1 MAKFYYYFHSSKK
14 CHNTCI
20 IVYKFWIKWQL
31 VKHAFGMTVIYL
43 STDIDTFVLVKKP

>member
-31 VKHAFGMTVIYL
+31 VKNAFGMTVIYFKHRYRYFCF
-43 STDIDTFVLVKKP
+43 S